1 MSYRRFPLAAGRP
14 ASLFRRLPSPMDPI
28 FLLLIGMV
36 IVIGGILWLR
46 LHAFVALLAAA
57 VVVAVLTPREAVERV
72 AIAQGATA
80 AAAAAQ
86 ADEPLG
92 TKLAKRFGNAST
104 QLGLLI
110 AMASIIGVCLLAS
123 GGAERVVRSLLG
135 LFGERQAWLVF
146 GISGFVLGIP
156 MFFDTVFLLLIP
168 LARAMALRTGKNYLL
183 YVMCIC
189 AGTTMTHS
197 LVPPTPG
204 PLFVANALKV
214 DIGLM
219 MVGGIL
225 LGIATTSVGLAYAW
239 WANKRWSVIPTAA
252 DSAAERPDRDLPA
265 LWVALLP
272 IVLPVV
278 LISGQTI
285 STTLAKGS
293 DFAALMT
300 QIGNPTLALTVSAA
314 IALGHLMWRLR
325 ADRAT
330 VRAHMQTA
338 LSDAGTIILVTAA
351 GGIFG
356 GVLQE
361 TGVGLRIRELALVY
375 QIAVLPL
382 AFFVTALV
390 RIGQG
395 SATVAMVTS
404 VGILGGFTADGGLG
418 FHPLYIALVIGC
430 GSKLIPWMNDSGFWV
445 VCKMSGF
452 REIDTLRS
460 FSIQLAL
467 MGTAGF
473 IFVMLAAWMFPLV

>member
-189 AGTTMTHS
+189 AGTTMTH
-197 LVPPTPG
+197 
-204 PLFVANALKV
+204 
-214 DIGLM
+214 
-219 MVGGIL
+219 
-225 LGIATTSVGLAYAW
+225 
-239 WANKRWSVIPTAA
+239 
-252 DSAAERPDRDLPA
+252 
-265 LWVALLP
+265 
-272 IVLPVV
+272 
-278 LISGQTI
+278 
-285 STTLAKGS
+285 
-293 DFAALMT
+293 
-300 QIGNPTLALTVSAA
+300 
-314 IALGHLMWRLR
+314 
-325 ADRAT
+325 
-330 VRAHMQTA
+330 
-338 LSDAGTIILVTAA
+338 
-351 GGIFG
+351 
-356 GVLQE
+356 
-361 TGVGLRIRELALVY
+361 
-375 QIAVLPL
+375 
-382 AFFVTALV
+382 
-390 RIGQG
+390 
-395 SATVAMVTS
+395 
-404 VGILGGFTADGGLG
+404 
-418 FHPLYIALVIGC
+418 
-430 GSKLIPWMNDSGFWV
+430 
-445 VCKMSGF
+445 
-452 REIDTLRS
+452 
-460 FSIQLAL
+460 
-467 MGTAGF
+467 
-473 IFVMLAAWMFPLV
+473 

>member
-1 MSYRRFPLAAGRP
+1 
-14 ASLFRRLPSPMDPI
+14 
-28 FLLLIGMV
+28 
-36 IVIGGILWLR
+36 
-46 LHAFVALLAAA
+46 
-57 VVVAVLTPREAVERV
+57 
-72 AIAQGATA
+72 
-80 AAAAAQ
+80 
-86 ADEPLG
+86 
-92 TKLAKRFGNAST
+92 
-104 QLGLLI
+104 
-110 AMASIIGVCLLAS
+110 
-123 GGAERVVRSLLG
+123 
-135 LFGERQAWLVF
+135 
-146 GISGFVLGIP
+146 
-156 MFFDTVFLLLIP
+156 
-168 LARAMALRTGKNYLL
+168 
-183 YVMCIC
+183 
-189 AGTTMTHS
+189 
-197 LVPPTPG
+197 
-204 PLFVANALKV
+204 
-214 DIGLM
+214 
-219 MVGGIL
+219 
-225 LGIATTSVGLAYAW
+225 
-239 WANKRWSVIPTAA
+239 
-252 DSAAERPDRDLPA
+252 
-265 LWVALLP
+265 
-272 IVLPVV
+272 
-278 LISGQTI
+278 
-285 STTLAKGS
+285 
-293 DFAALMT
+293 MT